1 MRLSPQTTACTC
13 THALLN
19 WEYLHKRSKQIH
31 TMEAYLT
38 NIVLSVTSWS
48 TWRESY
54 GTGVPFQKKVILKD
68 GRINGTFIFNR
79 SLVANPIHWWFI
91 DIFDSWLEQNLC
103 VQTVWRVDILVFPST
118 NWRWASIMSFT
129 EESEL
134 FTDLSGWKYEQLG
147 GYSSITWRPLNY

>member
-91 DIFDSWLEQNLC
+91 DIFDWWLEQNLC

-118 NWRWASIMSFT
+118 NWKWASIMSFT

>member
-1 MRLSPQTTACTC
+1 MLKFIWWGFHLKQLHVHVHMHYWIGSTYIRGQNKYIQWK
-13 THALLN
+13 LN
-19 WEYLHKRSKQIH
+19 
-31 TMEAYLT
+31 LT

-91 DIFDSWLEQNLC
+91 DIFDWWLEQNLC

-118 NWRWASIMSFT
+118 NWKWAS
-129 EESEL
+129 
-134 FTDLSGWKYEQLG
+134 
-147 GYSSITWRPLNY
+147 